1 MNYVAVAAVLPVW
14 LFASRFME
22 KRTGFN
28 LSLVAGELL
37 PAVTLVA
44 APSLP
49 ASWVK
54 PAFIF
59 YSVIGAL
66 SARVTF
72 EDAMLADCV
81 EYDQLYSGKRREGQ
95 YQGAE
100 NTLLDF
106 ASVFQNAVGFAVLAA
121 AGTRGCGC
129 GCGYACGCG
138 CGCGCGR
145 YTWCL
150 MLWLANDTKLTCLR
164 PMHHRGSGYK
174 EGAQVQP
181 ASVVTSARIVAAVP
195 IVVMFVLQALM
206 MGYRLSKR
214 RHASVVHA
222 LQTHQQGRPA
232 VDPLTN
238 AMVPPPDEVRPH
250 THGHTHT
257 RALLPACRA
266 VNDAATAILPHAW
279 CGCVTLC
286 VRLCVCDCVCL
297 CVTVLV
303 AVCVCDC
310 VCGRVYVPV

>member
-1 MNYVAVAAVLPVW
+1 
-14 LFASRFME
+14 
-22 KRTGFN
+22 
-28 LSLVAGELL
+28 
-37 PAVTLVA
+37 
-44 APSLP
+44 
-49 ASWVK
+49 
-54 PAFIF
+54 
-59 YSVIGAL
+59 
-66 SARVTF
+66 
-72 EDAMLADCV
+72 
-81 EYDQLYSGKRREGQ
+81 
-95 YQGAE
+95 
-100 NTLLDF
+100 
-106 ASVFQNAVGFAVLAA
+106 
-121 AGTRGCGC
+121 
-129 GCGYACGCG
+129 
-138 CGCGCGR
+138 
-145 YTWCL
+145 

-303 AVCVCDC
+303 GVCVCDC